1 MRLRERLSFAFMF
14 LAFLTLVDEYVKEGY
29 VFKISDLLSSFP
41 THEQLFLAF
50 LFSGLLLGL
59 KK

>member
-1 MRLRERLSFAFMF
+1 MRLRERLSIGFIF
-14 LAFLTLVDEYVKEGY
+14 LAFFTLIDEYVKEGY
-29 VFKISDLLSSFP
+29 VFKISDLFASSP

-50 LFSGLLLGL
+50 LLSGLLLGL